1 MKLIKAVF
9 YRLGRILGIAHDY
22 ELYAFDLRSKKVREQ
37 VEFRQIS
44 NMKSRSNAVVLT
56 RTLLG
61 LVVAGICWDAVPVW
75 LLILWLAF
83 GVMHMMAWLKSTDDF
98 FSSGTAF
105 KDLKFWKN
113 RTAQMSAVSGLFWG
127 FTGYFFMATVSPFDQ
142 MLVLCIIVG
151 IAFASIPL
159 YAWWVPATW
168 CFMVPALLPTL
179 TRVFAIYGISLVSA
193 LYVLVTMAVIA
204 VFFALRLSQVFTQ
217 SIVQSM
223 EREHLMEE
231 LIQQRQKADFARA
244 AAELAIVNRTRFFA
258 AANHDLRQPLQAMG
272 IFINLLESQV
282 NESARPLVENL
293 SKACSSVA
301 TLVDSILTISKL
313 EAGSLKTAPTTFNL
327 ADLFEELS
335 IEFTQQAANKGLEF
349 TASAPSVWVK
359 TDEALFGRILRN
371 LITNAIRYSDKG
383 RVLLRAKETR
393 EGRLVITVSDQG
405 RGMSREDQSKV
416 FSEFFRGASAGG
428 AKDGFGL
435 GLSIVKRISELLG
448 IKLVLRSR
456 IGRGTIFR
464 LEMPIVAEREQI
476 RVLRDVQNDYE
487 IKSLKGAYILLIED
501 DPLIRTSIEALLDAW
516 GARVMSAERFD
527 AELPVR
533 ILGEDPIDFILTDFN
548 LGAGTL
554 TGLQAVFRIRSA
566 VGRSIPALIMTAVPR
581 ETVLEQY
588 EQESVDMD
596 FSEKR
601 AEIMALPAIIQ
612 KPVTPRELNR
622 IMARGISKGN
632 GTEEA

>member
-1 MKLIKAVF
+1 
-9 YRLGRILGIAHDY
+9 
-22 ELYAFDLRSKKVREQ
+22 
-37 VEFRQIS
+37 
-44 NMKSRSNAVVLT
+44 
-56 RTLLG
+56 
-61 LVVAGICWDAVPVW
+61 
-75 LLILWLAF
+75 
-83 GVMHMMAWLKSTDDF
+83 MHMMAWLKSTDDF

-113 RTAQMSAVSGLFWG
+113 RTAQMTAVSGLFWG

-151 IAFASIPL
+151 LAFSSIPL

-168 CFMVPALLPTL
+168 CFLIPALLPTL
-179 TRVFAIYGISLVSA
+179 LRIFDIYEISFVSA
-193 LYVLVTMAVIA
+193 LYVLVTMAVVA
-204 VFFALRLSQVFTQ
+204 VFFALRLNQVFTQ
-217 SIVQSM
+217 SIVQSI

-272 IFINLLESQV
+272 IFISLLESQV
-282 NESARPLVENL
+282 SESAKPLVENL

-313 EAGSLKTAPTTFNL
+313 EARSLKTNPTTFNL

-335 IEFTQQAANKGLEF
+335 VEFTQQAANKGLEF
-349 TASAPSVWVK
+349 SVAAPAVWVK

-371 LITNAIRYSDKG
+371 LITNAIRYSDRGK
-383 RVLLRAKETR
+383 VLLRAKETR
-393 EGRLVITVSDQG
+393 TGRLVITVSDQG
-405 RGMSREDQSKV
+405 RGMNREDQAKV
-416 FSEFFRGASAGG
+416 FSEFYRGASAGSV
-428 AKDGFGL
+428 KDGFGL
-435 GLSIVKRISELLG
+435 GLSIVKGIAELLG
-448 IKLVLRSR
+448 IRLVLRSR
-456 IGRGTIFR
+456 VGRGSIFR

-476 RVLRDVQNDYE
+476 RVLRDVQSDYE
-487 IKSLKGAYILLIED
+487 IKTLKGAYILLIED
-501 DPLIRTSIEALLDAW
+501 DPLIRTSIEQLLGAW
-516 GARVMSAERFD
+516 GARVMSAECFD

-548 LGAGTL
+548 LGEGKL
-554 TGLQAVFRIRSA
+554 TGLQAIFRIRSA
-566 VGRSIPALIMTAVPR
+566 VGRSIPALIITAVPR

-601 AEIMALPAIIQ
+601 AEIMALPTIIQ
-612 KPVTPRELNR
+612 KPVTPKELNR
-622 IMARGISKGN
+622 VIARNLTKN
-632 GTEEA
+632 TGTED